1 MQDTKCLLRAEG
13 SYLRNSLSMCLSV
26 DIGFRGGLWYQM
38 YTLCKSLAYYDH
50 IPFTDILGGLI
61 SNYIMNI

>member
-1 MQDTKCLLRAEG
+1 
-13 SYLRNSLSMCLSV
+13 MCLSV